1 MTQLED
7 SDTEP
12 EDNSNITFKSNLY
25 SISKTSKVESME
37 TITDDENE
45 TFLIP
50 SKPPSQ
56 KIEEADSEEEEIK
69 IPTPVKRNFS
79 SSSNNNSPAIT
90 SEPSSVKK
98 RLVKGSMKKR
108 EELKSKLQKYKIEDD
123 DNYDDEESDTDDDD
137 DDLKGLVVPEKDD
150 DDDGRVSEDIDEEE
164 ILSISPKKKY
174 NYSTPKRNTK
184 SNKNINT
191 TPSSSTNKKSPRSP
205 SNYSSDNNTSNFTSP
220 ITERGS
226 TKSTFTNGDHEH
238 NSYKWLNEDLKDKY
252 GNKPTDTN
260 YDCHTLKVPNDYLNK
275 QTPGLQQWWRL
286 KTDYFDTILFFKVYN
301 LYLYFI

>member
-12 EDNSNITFKSNLY
+12 EDNSNITYKSNLY

-69 IPTPVKRNFS
+69 IPTPVKRNSS

-123 DNYDDEESDTDDDD
+123 DSYDDEESDTDDDD
-137 DDLKGLVVPEKDD
+137 DDLKGLVVPEKD